1 MTTPPMTS
9 ERPVPMNLSASQ
21 PPMSGV
27 RYTAAVYVPYRL
39 LASAGRH
46 WRALTR

>member
-1 MTTPPMTS
+1 MKCPAAMIAPPMMS

-27 RYTAAVYVPYRL
+27 R
-39 LASAGRH
+39 
-46 WRALTR
+46 